1 MAYEPTNWVKGDTI
15 SAERLNKLESGVE
28 NEQVGPKGET
38 GATGPQ
44 GPKGETGAQGE
55 PGETGPQGEKGATGS
70 QGEPGEK
77 GATGAAGKNGNDGKS
92 VKAITLTTD
101 SNGKVTGGTMTLSDD
116 STSAITVTE
125 KATE

>member
-1 MAYEPTNWVKGDTI
+1 MAYEPTKWVKGDTI

-38 GATGPQ
+38 GM
-44 GPKGETGAQGE
+44 QGE
-55 PGETGPQGEKGATGS
+55 PGETGPQGEKGATG
-70 QGEPGEK
+70 
-77 GATGAAGKNGNDGKS
+77 AAGAAGKNGANGKS

-101 SNGKVTGGTMTLSDD
+101 SNGKITGGTMTLSDN

>member
-28 NEQVGPKGET
+28 NEQV
-38 GATGPQ
+38 

-101 SNGKVTGGTMTLSDD
+101 SNGKITGGTMTLSDD